1 MDHFVI
7 NGTVTLEGEVVTSG
21 AKNSSVAILPAALMA
36 DTPVTVENLPHI
48 DDIFTLIELIQ
59 YLGAE
64 VKTNGSR
71 SITIYPE
78 KVHSWKAPY
87 ELVSKLR
94 ASYYFLGSLLTRFKR
109 AVIPLP
115 GGCPLGPR
123 PIDQHIK
130 GFQALGA
137 RVDIQH
143 GFIQIEAEQLTGT
156 QIYLDVVSVGA
167 TVNLMLAAVTARGK
181 TVLEN
186 VAKEPEIVDIANFL
200 NAMGAD
206 IVGAGTDEIKI
217 CGVKKLQGTA
227 HMVIPDRIEAGTFI
241 MAAASTNGNVLVKE
255 VIPKHLESVTAKLK
269 ELGVDLEVGEDWIHV
284 KGCSCPQPIN
294 IKTFPYPGLP
304 TDLQALFM
312 PIMTRARGTSVI
324 TENVFEGRFKHVD
337 ELKRMG
343 ANIRVDGRSAI
354 VEGGCG
360 LTGAPVKATDLR
372 AGAALIIAGLLA
384 EGETAVSGIE
394 HIDRGYEKIEEK
406 FNRIG
411 AGIKRV
417 RQE

>member
-1 MDHFVI
+1 MEHFVVK
-7 NGTVTLEGEVVTSG
+7 GEVTLEGEVVTSG

-36 DTPVTVENLPHI
+36 GSPVTVENLPLI
-48 DDIFTLIELIQ
+48 DDIFTLIELIE

-64 VKTNGSR
+64 VKTNGSG
-71 SITIYPE
+71 SITIYPQKLQRWE
-78 KVHSWKAPY
+78 APY

-94 ASYYFLGSLLTRFKR
+94 ASYYFLGSLLTRFKK

-130 GFQALGA
+130 GFRALGA
-137 RVDIQH
+137 RVGIQH
-143 GFIQIEAEQLTGT
+143 GSIRIEAEQLTGT
-156 QIYLDVVSVGA
+156 EIYLDVVSVGA
-167 TVNLMLAAVTARGK
+167 TINLMLAAVTAQGK
-181 TVLEN
+181 TLLEN

-200 NAMGAD
+200 NAIGAN

-217 CGVKKLQGTA
+217 TGVKELGGTS

-241 MAAASTNGNVLVKE
+241 LAAASTNGRVLIKDI
-255 VIPKHLESVTAKLK
+255 IPKHLESLTAKLK
-269 ELGVDLEVGEDWIHV
+269 ELGVDLEVGEDWVYV
-284 KGCSCPQPIN
+284 KGCPCPQPIN
-294 IKTFPYPGLP
+294 IKTFPYPGFP
-304 TDLQALFM
+304 TDLQALIM
-312 PIMTRARGTSVI
+312 PVMTKAKGSSVI

-354 VEGGCG
+354 VEGGCS
-360 LTGAPVKATDLR
+360 LSGAQVRATDLR
-372 AGAALIIAGLLA
+372 AGAALMIAGMLA
-384 EGETAVSGIE
+384 KGETVISGIE

-406 FNRIG
+406 LNSLG

-417 RQE
+417 KQE